1 MKNLVAKLV
10 IALVILSGIPA
21 LGLAKTSPLVETITE
36 NSMTN
41 FGSFRLSA
49 NSYRIHNIR
58 LNRGSADIILEGDGS
73 TDLDLYVYDDNNNFI
88 GKSECG
94 CDYESLSLTIYRTT
108 IFKVKVVNRG
118 SVYNDYTL
126 TVR

>member
-1 MKNLVAKLV
+1 MKNLMAKLV
-10 IALVILSGIPA
+10 IALVVLSGIPD

-36 NSMTN
+36 NSTTK
-41 FGSFRLSA
+41 FGSFRLSS
-49 NSYRIHNIR
+49 NSYRIHNIP
-58 LNRGSADIILEGDGS
+58 LNRGSADIILEGDGD

-94 CDYESLSLTIYRTT
+94 CDYETISLQIYRST

-118 SVYNDYTL
+118 DVYNDYTL